1 MNKDKPSYNYKKYLD
16 ENYLPNQRKKILNTF
31 SILTIIGNVTP
42 LAVNFLN
49 NDGSINIGRISGSLG
64 IVFIAI
70 LAIILIRYNR
80 VELAGIFYCTIGL
93 LSVTF
98 GVYNG
103 GLSSNIPILYFVII
117 VVAGAIISPIAV
129 FIVGIASSLAYLV
142 VAIYLLSQVQNPA
155 PSYGISIALVS
166 SILILGSAVLY
177 IFSFTLDRIA
187 TSARHQANELKDA
200 NERLLEQRK
209 LEIETSL
216 QINVLSEALA
226 ELFKRQNTA
235 TEEQVLLV
243 NEVASTSNELDAAA
257 RRIANNAL
265 SVSVIAEKALK
276 SAQTGQEAAQD
287 GVTAIATLR
296 NNVENITYSVRYLNT
311 QIERIGEVTDIIG
324 EVADETNLLSL
335 NATIEAAGAGEY
347 GKRFAAVADEIQRLS
362 RRTTI
367 AVEQIQEVVTE
378 IIQASEKSL
387 QTTEDGLRQ
396 AQQGESLV
404 VRLIDANNNIITI
417 VNQTAELATNIAN
430 STYEQRNASG
440 VIVESVQRISIASK
454 ELASFTT
461 QVSEVIHKL
470 EKNAA
475 LLIIQSQPE
484 KQQANNQEKILF
496 SELFADDAELEEFE
510 QAGLSLR

>member
-1 MNKDKPSYNYKKYLD
+1 VVVF
-16 ENYLPNQRKKILNTF
+16 I
-31 SILTIIGNVTP
+31 
-42 LAVNFLN
+42 N
-49 NDGSINIGRISGSLG
+49 NSGSINIGRISGSLG
-64 IVFIAI
+64 IVLVAI
-70 LAIILIRYNR
+70 LAIILTWYNR
-80 VELAGIFYCTIGL
+80 VELAGIFYCTFGL
-93 LSVTF
+93 ISVTF
-98 GVYNG
+98 AVYNG
-103 GLSSNIPILYFVII
+103 GLSSNAPMLYFVII

-129 FIVGIASSLAYLV
+129 LVVGFASSFSYLII
-142 VAIYLLSQVQNPA
+142 ALYLLNQIENPT
-155 PSYGISIALVS
+155 STYGTNIALIS
-166 SILILGSAVLY
+166 SILIIASAVLY
-177 IFSFTLDRIA
+177 IFSFALDRIA
-187 TSARHQANELKDA
+187 SSARYQANELKDA
-200 NERLLEQRK
+200 NERLLEQRD
-209 LEIETSL
+209 LEIETSR

-362 RRTTI
+362 RRTTT
-367 AVEQIQEVVTE
+367 AVEQIQEVVNE

-404 VRLIDANNNIITI
+404 VRLIEANNDIITI
-417 VNQTAELATNIAN
+417 VNQTAELATNIAS

-440 VIVESVQRISIASK
+440 VIVESVQRISLASK
-454 ELASFTT
+454 ELASFTIE
-461 QVSEVIHKL
+461 VSEVIHKL
-470 EKNAA
+470 EGNAT
-475 LLIIQSQPE
+475 LLISQALPE
-484 KQQANNQEKILF
+484 IKQAKNQEKILF
-496 SELFADDAELEEFE
+496 SELFPDEAELEEFE
-510 QAGLSLR
+510 QAGVSF